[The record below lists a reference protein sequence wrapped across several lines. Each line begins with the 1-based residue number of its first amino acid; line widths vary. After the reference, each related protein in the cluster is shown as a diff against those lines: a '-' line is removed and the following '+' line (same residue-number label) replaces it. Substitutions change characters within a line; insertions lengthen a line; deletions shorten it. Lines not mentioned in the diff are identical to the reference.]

1 MALEQI
7 LDSTET
13 QIADGAASQVESI
26 SKMAATFSAQ
36 KSFAGVQVEAKAT
49 RCDA

>member
-7 LDSTET
+7 LDSTVT
-13 QIADGAASQVESI
+13 QCAGEAASRTRNVF
-26 SKMAATFSAQ
+26 KMAATFSAQ

>member
-13 QIADGAASQVESI
+13 QCAGVAASQTI
-26 SKMAATFSAQ
+26 SEFKMAATFSAQ

>member
-1 MALEQI
+1 MALQQI

-13 QIADGAASQVESI
+13 QSADAADSRAERAV
-26 SKMAATFSAQ
+26 KMAATFSAQ
-36 KSFAGVQVEAKAT
+36 KSFAGVQVEAKAS

>member
-13 QIADGAASQVESI
+13 QFARGAATERVSRY
-26 SKMAATFSAQ
+26 KMAATFSAQ